1 MLFGYTLMFDVLI
14 LYKIFLLNSMVPM
27 EQYVYYIVIYIY
39 INIQHYIYTG
49 VYTCLHTHL
58 IIYIYTHSR
67 NMLFGFFAFQG
78 KWPHYPLFFWLNVII
93 NTDCI
98 PIVID
103 TPIIKIPLIFP

>member
-1 MLFGYTLMFDVLI
+1 MLFGYTLMFDVFI

-27 EQYVYYIVIYIY
+27 EQYVYYIVIYIQY
-39 INIQHYIYTG
+39 YIYRC
-49 VYTCLHTHL
+49 VYISTYTFYY
-58 IIYIYTHSR
+58 IYIHIVGICCLDFCLSR
-67 NMLFGFFAFQG
+67 QMTPLS
-78 KWPHYPLFFWLNVII
+78 LFFWLNVII